1 MKRDNLQRLDEDR
14 RRTHDL
20 RLAQVAAGLAE
31 SPPRISSTWFYDR
44 RGSALFEQICVQPEY
59 YLTRTE
65 LGILRVHA
73 VEMAEALGRRVA
85 LVEPGSGAS
94 AKTRL
99 LLEALE
105 EPVAYVPVDI
115 SRWPLAAAA
124 HGLRESHPRL
134 RVHPVCADFTVP
146 FEVPLLARRGA
157 RRTVVYFP
165 GSTLGNFDHETSVTL
180 LSRFAQ
186 VAGPDGALL
195 VGLDTVKS
203 PTIIERAYDDAA
215 GVTAAFNLNALRHLN
230 RELGTSFDLTA
241 FEHRAPW
248 VASHERIEMHLVA
261 RRDVTFAAGS
271 ATFELRRGEHL
282 LTEYSH
288 KYTPGSIAKLAAAA
302 GLVVRRTW
310 SDPCGWFR
318 VLLLEPDG
326 TQRVRPA

>member
-1 MKRDNLQRLDEDR
+1 MTYDNLRRRVEDR
-14 RRTHDL
+14 CEAQDA
-20 RLAQVAAGLAE
+20 RLAQLVAGLRE

-44 RGSALFEQICVQPEY
+44 RGSALFERICDTPEY
-59 YLTRTE
+59 YVTRTE
-65 LGILRVHA
+65 LRIMRAHA
-73 VEMAEALGRRVA
+73 AEMASALGANVA
-85 LVEPGSGAS
+85 LVEPGSGAGL
-94 AKTRL
+94 KTRL
-99 LLEALE
+99 LLDTLAD
-105 EPVAYVPVDI
+105 PVAYLPIDI
-115 SRWPLAAAA
+115 SREALLAAARRLS
-124 HGLRESHPRL
+124 GDRPRL
-134 RVHPVCADFTVP
+134 LVQPVCADFTVP
-146 FEVPLLARRGA
+146 FRVPRAVTGRA

-271 ATFELRRGEHL
+271 ATFELRRSEHL

-310 SDPCGWFR
+310 SDPCGWFC